1 MSLELALLLCYLT
14 IEIDKLTYP
23 NAVILDSEDAAVTQT
38 PFTSVSNYH
47 VSLSQ
52 AITRVN
58 GKAPGYLHGPSSGS
72 FFQYRQTFLGTD
84 VPDSYTYTP
93 LALALNKFSIDP
105 TTNQTYDNTATFLAN
120 PTFQFKLDASLQ
132 Q

>member
-1 MSLELALLLCYLT
+1 
-14 IEIDKLTYP
+14 
-23 NAVILDSEDAAVTQT
+23 
-38 PFTSVSNYH
+38 
-47 VSLSQ
+47 
-52 AITRVN
+52 
-58 GKAPGYLHGPSSGS
+58 
-72 FFQYRQTFLGTD
+72 LGTD

-132 Q
+132 TGLAPPIINSLSGSEFYQGLTDKVGPLLTKTT